1 LVDIAVPP
9 MGLQIPSAPSVLSL
23 TPPLGGGWGTA
34 LSPMSGCVFLSLF
47 WSGFGSASQETAIS
61 GSSQQALVGIHNS
74 VWVCC
79 LHVGW
84 IPRWAFDFL
93 ILAILMGVRWN
104 LRFVLICI
112 SLMSKDNEHF
122 FFFSFFQFFSLIFF
136 ITYFPQLHFQCY
148 PKSPPPPHFPTH
160 PLPFFGPGVPLY

>member
-1 LVDIAVPP
+1 MQLEPWVPLCVIFGWWFSPWELWGYWLVDIAVPP

-104 LRFVLICI
+104 LRVVLICT
-112 SLMSKDNEHF
+112 SLMTKDFELFKVLLSH
-122 FFFSFFQFFSLIFF
+122 LR
-136 ITYFPQLHFQCY
+136 LLC
-148 PKSPPPPHFPTH
+148 
-160 PLPFFGPGVPLY
+160 